1 MERTDDRQVKS
12 SICLLFSEKLFT
24 WTLPLVV
31 YHACKASQP
40 DQIFYPHFPYL
51 LLKPSQKLKKNQR
64 KPNALLKLGQLL
76 SKNCRDTLQGETPY
90 RRPISPNFTISPKKA
105 NAISRFLA
113 TIFR

>member
-51 LLKPSQKLKKNQR
+51 LPKPTKKGDEKPTQKPSLLQACWNMGTVFSIKL
-64 KPNALLKLGQLL
+64 
-76 SKNCRDTLQGETPY
+76 Y
-90 RRPISPNFTISPKKA
+90 F
-105 NAISRFLA
+105 ISRK
-113 TIFR
+113 